1 MMQHF
6 GVSEPVG
13 RNGVPSSRGFWPK
26 ILQRIPFAS
35 RKSMTLKA
43 KFRVM
48 IAVSTGGLLAVA
60 GFWIQG
66 QHSALLSG
74 KMEKTQNLV
83 EVPYAIMERQYQ
95 LETEGKISR
104 IEAQRQ
110 AMETIRAMRYDRN
123 NYFWINDEHPTMI
136 MHPMK
141 PELDGTDLTFFKDPS
156 GKAVFVEFVK
166 AAQTQAAQASGGA
179 FVHYLWPKPG
189 NERPVAKLSFVK
201 RFAPWGW
208 VIGTGIYI
216 DDVDLASRESALKAG
231 GLALACLLPLLAV
244 SIATSRSIIRRL
256 RDIVDRFKEATE
268 GEWDLTSRIEI
279 TSNDEIGELMKWFN
293 AFIAQ
298 LDEMIR
304 AISQNALQV
313 ASASEELNVTSQRI
327 SVNSEETSTQAALVS
342 NAARQVSQNL
352 QTVATG
358 AEEMGASIREIAK
371 NAAEAA
377 KVTTSAVKVAET
389 TTAAISKL
397 GESSTK
403 IGQVI
408 KAITSIAQQTNL
420 LALNATIEAARAGEA
435 GKGFAVVA
443 NEVKELAKETAKATE
458 DISRKIGAIQT
469 DTKEAVDA
477 IGTISAVID
486 QINDIS
492 TIIATAAE
500 EQNATTNEMARNVS
514 EAAQSSGEINS
525 NIEGVA
531 QAAQGTA
538 RGATDTQKASQRLV
552 QTFALLRCQI
562 EQFKI
567 GRRDPRIIAAL
578 PVRLTGT
585 DADDRPLD
593 QEVMTINVSRRGAL
607 LKGVRGMLMPGN
619 TISLARLHKEE
630 RFRVAWVGDKS
641 TPGAGQVGVGVAP
654 VDPDT
659 SFWDDVPE
667 IMTPPEGET
676 AKPSATSRPRSKAV
690 RAGAE

>member
-1 MMQHF
+1 MKTEC
-6 GVSEPVG
+6 GAVARPLKSA
-13 RNGVPSSRGFWPK
+13 RFWPK
-26 ILQRIPFAS
+26 ILLRIPFAS

-43 KFRVM
+43 KFWVM
-48 IAVSTGGLLAVA
+48 IVVSAGGLLAVA

-83 EVPYAIMERQYQ
+83 EVPYAIIERQYR
-95 LETEGKISR
+95 LETEGKLSR

-110 AMETIRAMRYDRN
+110 AMETIRAMRYDGS

-136 MHPMK
+136 MHPIK
-141 PELDGTDLTFFKDPS
+141 PELDGTDLRSFKDPS
-156 GKAVFVEFVK
+156 GKAVFVEFV
-166 AAQTQAAQASGGA
+166 QAAQAPGGG

-189 NERPVAKLSFVK
+189 KERPVAKLSYVK
-201 RFAPWGW
+201 RFVPWGW

-216 DDVDLASRESALKAG
+216 DDVDVASRESTLKAG

-256 RDIVDRFKEATE
+256 RDIVDRFKDATE
-268 GEWDLTSRIEI
+268 GEWDLTKRIEV
-279 TSNDEIGELMKWFN
+279 TSDDEIGELMKWFN

-304 AISQNALQV
+304 AISQNAVQV
-313 ASASEELNVTSQRI
+313 ASASERLNVTSQQI
-327 SVNSEETSTQAALVS
+327 SVNSEETSAQATLVS
-342 NAARQVSQNL
+342 NAVQQVSQNL

-377 KVTTSAVKVAET
+377 KVATSAVKVAET
-389 TTAAISKL
+389 ATAAVSKL
-397 GESSTK
+397 GESSTE

-458 DISRKIGAIQT
+458 DISRKIRAIQT
-469 DTKEAVDA
+469 DTREAVDA

-500 EQNATTNEMARNVS
+500 EQNATTNEMSRNVT
-514 EAAQSSGEINS
+514 EAANSSGEINS
-525 NIEGVA
+525 NIAGVA

-538 RGATDTQKASQRLV
+538 RGATDTQKASQHLV
-552 QTFALLRCQI
+552 QTFALLRRLI

-567 GRRDPRIIAAL
+567 GRRDPRIIVAL
-578 PVRLTGT
+578 PVQLTGT
-585 DADDRPLD
+585 DADGRPLD
-593 QEVMTINVSRRGAL
+593 QEVMTINISHRGAL
-607 LKGVRGMLMPGN
+607 LKDVRGMLLPGDA
-619 TISLARLHKEE
+619 ISLARLRKKE
-630 RFRVAWVGDKS
+630 RFRVAWVGGKD
-641 TPGAGQVGVGVAP
+641 TPEAGQVGVAP
-654 VDPDT
+654 VDLNT

-667 IMTPPEGET
+667 IMVPSERERASASAIIVQQSKT
-676 AKPSATSRPRSKAV
+676 A
-690 RAGAE
+690 RAGA

>member
-1 MMQHF
+1 
-6 GVSEPVG
+6 
-13 RNGVPSSRGFWPK
+13 
-26 ILQRIPFAS
+26 
-35 RKSMTLKA
+35 MTLKA

-48 IAVSTGGLLAVA
+48 IAVSAAGLLAVA

-83 EVPYAIMERQYQ
+83 EVPYAIIERQYQ
-95 LETEGKISR
+95 LETEGKMSR
-104 IEAQRQ
+104 IDAQRR
-110 AMETIRAMRYDRN
+110 AIETIRGMRYDGS

-141 PELDGTDLTFFKDPS
+141 PELDGTDLTSFQDPS
-156 GKAVFVEFVK
+156 GKAVFVEFV
-166 AAQTQAAQASGGA
+166 QAAQGPGGG

-189 NERPVAKLSFVK
+189 QERPVAKLSFVK

-231 GLALACLLPLLAV
+231 GLALACLIPLLAV

-256 RDIVDRFKEATE
+256 RDMVDRFKDTTE
-268 GEWDLTSRIEI
+268 GEWDLTKRIEV
-279 TSNDEIGELMKWFN
+279 TSSDEIGELMKWFN
-293 AFIAQ
+293 AFMGQ

-313 ASASEELNVTSQRI
+313 ASASEELNLTSQQI
-327 SVNSEETSTQAALVS
+327 SVNSEETSAQASLVS
-342 NAARQVSQNL
+342 SAVHQVSQNL
-352 QTVATG
+352 LTVATG

-377 KVTTSAVKVAET
+377 KVA
-389 TTAAISKL
+389 TAAVQVAGTATATVSKL
-397 GESSTK
+397 GESSTE

-458 DISRKIGAIQT
+458 DISRKIGAIQA
-469 DTKEAVDA
+469 DTREAVEA
-477 IGTISAVID
+477 IGTISAVIH

-492 TIIATAAE
+492 SMIATAAE

-514 EAAQSSGEINS
+514 EAAHSSGEINS
-525 NIEGVA
+525 NIAGVA

-538 RGATDTQKASQRLV
+538 RGATDTQKASQHLV
-552 QTFALLRCQI
+552 QTFALLRRLI

-567 GRRDPRIIAAL
+567 GRRDPRINLAL
-578 PVRLTGT
+578 PVRITGT
-585 DADDRPLD
+585 DGDGRSLD
-593 QEVMTINVSRRGAL
+593 QEVMTINISRRGAL

-619 TISLARLHKEE
+619 TISLARVHKKE
-630 RFRVAWVGDKS
+630 RFRVAWAGGKNTS
-641 TPGAGQVGVGVAP
+641 EAGQVGVAP
-654 VDPDT
+654 VDPGT

-667 IMTPPEGET
+667 ILNAAEGET
-676 AKPSATSRPRSKAV
+676 TSACAIIRQPSNAA
-690 RAGAE
+690 RAGA

>member
-1 MMQHF
+1 
-6 GVSEPVG
+6 
-13 RNGVPSSRGFWPK
+13 
-26 ILQRIPFAS
+26 
-35 RKSMTLKA
+35 MTLKA

-48 IAVSTGGLLAVA
+48 IAVSAAGLLAVA
-60 GFWIQG
+60 IFWMQG

-83 EVPYAIMERQYQ
+83 EVPYSIIERQYQ
-95 LETEGKISR
+95 LETEGKINR
-104 IEAQRQ
+104 LEAQRQ
-110 AMETIRAMRYDRN
+110 AMETIRAMRYDGS

-141 PELDGTDLTFFKDPS
+141 PELDGTDLSSFKDPS
-156 GKAVFVEFVK
+156 GKAVFVEFV
-166 AAQTQAAQASGGA
+166 QAAQAPGGG

-189 NERPVAKLSFVK
+189 KEQPVAKLSFVK
-201 RFAPWGW
+201 RFTPWGW

-216 DDVDLASRESALKAG
+216 DDVDVASRASVLKAG
-231 GLALACLLPLLAV
+231 GLALACLIPLLAV

-256 RDIVDRFKEATE
+256 RDIVDRFKNATE
-268 GEWDLTSRIEI
+268 GEWDLTARIEI
-279 TSNDEIGELMKWFN
+279 TSHDEIGELMKWFN

-298 LDEMIR
+298 LGEMIG

-313 ASASEELNVTSQRI
+313 ATASEELNVASQQI
-327 SVNSEETSTQAALVS
+327 SVNSEETSTQATLVA
-342 NAARQVSQNL
+342 NAAQQVSQNL

-377 KVTTSAVKVAET
+377 KVATSAVKVAES
-389 TTAAISKL
+389 TTAAVSKL
-397 GESSTK
+397 GDSSTE

-469 DTKEAVDA
+469 DTKEAVEA

-492 TIIATAAE
+492 AMIATAAE
-500 EQNATTNEMARNVS
+500 EQNATTNEMSRNVS
-514 EAAQSSGEINS
+514 EAANSSGEINS
-525 NIEGVA
+525 NIAGVA

-538 RGATDTQKASQRLV
+538 RGATDTQKAAQHLV
-552 QTFALLRCQI
+552 QTFALLRRLI

-567 GRRDPRIIAAL
+567 GRRDPRISAVL
-578 PVRLTGT
+578 PVQLTGT
-585 DADDRPLD
+585 DANGRPLD
-593 QEVMTINVSRRGAL
+593 QEVMTINISRRGAL
-607 LKGVRGMLMPGN
+607 LKGVRGLLMPGN
-619 TISLARLHKEE
+619 TISLARLRKKE
-630 RFRVAWVGDKS
+630 RFRVAWAGEKDTS
-641 TPGAGQVGVGVAP
+641 EAGQVGVAP
-654 VDPDT
+654 VDPNT

-667 IMTPPEGET
+667 VITPSERET
-676 AKPSATSRPRSKAV
+676 ASASAIKGQPNKTARA
-690 RAGAE
+690 AGA